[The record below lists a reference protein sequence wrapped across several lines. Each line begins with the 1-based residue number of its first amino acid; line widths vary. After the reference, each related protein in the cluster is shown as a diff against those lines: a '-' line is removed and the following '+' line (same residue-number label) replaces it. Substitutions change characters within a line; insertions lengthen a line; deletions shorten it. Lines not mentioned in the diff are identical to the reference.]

1 MAIGSIINLGGGGG
15 SLGGKG
21 MIIVDTATMTAGD
34 VIRVRDVYDSSNVQ
48 NKTVATVGTPL
59 FFEVAPYCY
68 YKICMVQTI
77 SDVETEIG
85 GEYTTID
92 VGQTVLAKSVN
103 KSTLGGIKGIL
114 NAHQE
119 NDIMAIGDE
128 VTIKV
133 NNVDVVVQVA
143 EIDLYDSHEITFV
156 AKDIWDTSAFSG
168 AGNYKSYTDSPAYLR
183 TKMQDFYS
191 GMTVEDK
198 ALLTLVT
205 KPQLKDNVSNIWSW
219 STFSDYVFPPNC
231 YEIHASYGTSS
242 PLPLHQFPIFTT
254 QANRIK
260 TYNGNNIRWWSCD
273 GDVNDGWVG
282 RGLGAT
288 ETGSL
293 LAESKS
299 NTYGVLPCFR
309 LTADS

>member
-1 MAIGSIINLGGGGG
+1 MGYADGYYYGQGRIRVDTSTF
-15 SLGGKG
+15 SLG
-21 MIIVDTATMTAGD
+21 DT
-34 VIRVRDVYDSSNVQ
+34 IRVRSMTDSSIYQ
-48 NKTVATVGTPL
+48 DKAVATVGTPL
-59 FFEVAPYCY
+59 IFTVPPYDY
-68 YKICMVQTI
+68 YKVCTVQEI
-77 SDVETEIG
+77 NNVVTEIG
-85 GEYTTID
+85 GVYLGIGFGDFKNTN
-92 VGQTVLAKSVN
+92 AVN
-103 KSTLGGIKGIL
+103 KATLGGIKGIL

-119 NDIMAIGDE
+119 NDIMSIGDE

-133 NNVDVVVQVA
+133 NNADYVVQVS

-156 AKDIWDTSAFSG
+156 GKVCWDTSAFSG

-273 GDVNDGWVG
+273 GAVNDSWVG

-288 ETGSL
+288 ETGGL

-309 LTADS
+309 ITADS